1 MEDYSKPL
9 TKQCMKKILEQ
20 MENSIYKIKGKDKKF
35 GIAFFS
41 KIKIR
46 KIIIP
51 IILTNY
57 RIIDE

>member
-35 GIAFFS
+35 GIAFFV
-41 KIKIR
+41 K
-46 KIIIP
+46 
-51 IILTNY
+51 
-57 RIIDE
+57 